1 MGNAEKTD
9 RNPKA
14 TGTLVIPA
22 KALRG
27 LDLTKVTP
35 AMLAERAIKF
45 TGNQEPSAGKRAS
58 CRVPAK
64 GQTYH
69 TEGIPN
75 GLEAAYAQYL
85 EGLLSS
91 GKILFWMFERV
102 RLTLARKT
110 TYLPDFFVVRAD
122 GSAEFHETKG
132 FWRDDARAKI
142 KIAAQ
147 EFPCFGFV
155 AVQRNKDTG
164 AWEFERFYPCGI
176 EKAEQ
181 EA

>member
-1 MGNAEKTD
+1 MGNADKID
-9 RNPKA
+9 WNPKV

-27 LDLTKVTP
+27 IDLSKATP
-35 AMLAERAIKF
+35 AMLAERAFKF
-45 TGNQEPSAGKRAS
+45 NVNKEPSTEKRAS

-69 TEGIPN
+69 TEGVPN
-75 GLEAAYAQYL
+75 GLESAYAQYL
-85 EGLLSS
+85 EGLLYA
-91 GKILFWMFERV
+91 GEILLWMFERV
-102 RLTLARKT
+102 RLTLAGRT

-122 GSAEFHETKG
+122 GAAEFHETKG

-155 AVQRNKDTG
+155 AVQRNKNTG
-164 AWEFERFYPCGI
+164 AWEFERFYPRGVK
-176 EKAEQ
+176 KAEL

>member
-1 MGNAEKTD
+1 MSNGDKISQA
-9 RNPKA
+9 PKA

-27 LDLTKVTP
+27 LDLSKITP
-35 AMLAERAIKF
+35 EMLAKRAHKF
-45 TGNQEPSAGKRAS
+45 NGIQEPSTGKRAS

-69 TEGIPN
+69 TEGVPN
-75 GLEAAYAQYL
+75 GLESAYAQYL
-85 EGLLSS
+85 EGLLYT
-91 GKILFWMFERV
+91 GEIVLWMFERV
-102 RLTLARKT
+102 RLTLAQKA

-176 EKAEQ
+176 KKAEQ